1 MPCMSLLW
9 RILRRLSFA
18 VLLPCAVACAESGP
32 PAQHLSA
39 AAIMAR
45 AATLQDQAQAERAR
59 YVYVQH
65 ATVSSRR
72 GHTLHCQEI
81 TDIRI
86 APSGSGSHEQ
96 LLDLKGRLL
105 LKGRYIDYHTLA
117 ADKGHPED
125 DGSVSVEIGD
135 DYADRDMVENMR
147 KNLLG
152 TNSKD
157 GINSNLFPLTTKEQ
171 AGEEFRYIGREPLN
185 NRTVDHI
192 AFRPKDKSD
201 YGWKG
206 DAYIDTVTGEPVV
219 VSTALSRRIPLAVR
233 MLLGTNVPGLGFTV
247 VYAPQPD
254 GVWFPVSFSTEFKI
268 HVLFFF
274 RRTIL
279 IDAWNRDFEKTHVTA
294 RILGPATPANPPQP

>member
-1 MPCMSLLW
+1 MFLL
-9 RILRRLSFA
+9 RRPLRRLSLA
-18 VLLPCAVACAESGP
+18 ILLPSAIAYAQSDAPAP
-32 PAQHLSA
+32 PPSA

-45 AATLQDQAQAERAR
+45 VATLQDHAQAERAR

-72 GHTLHCQEI
+72 GHTIHCQEI

-86 APSGSGSHEQ
+86 TPSSAGSHEQ
-96 LLDLKGRLL
+96 LLDLSGRLL
-105 LKGRYIDYHTLA
+105 RKGRYVDYHSLD

-125 DGSVSVEIGD
+125 NDSVSIELGD
-135 DYADRDMVENMR
+135 DATDRDMVENMR

-157 GINSNLFPLTTKEQ
+157 GINANLFPLTTKEQ
-171 AGEEFRYIGREPLN
+171 AEEEFQYVRRERLNGRD
-185 NRTVDHI
+185 VDHI
-192 AFRPKDKSD
+192 TFRPKDKSD
-201 YGWKG
+201 FGWKG
-206 DAYIDTVTGEPVV
+206 DAYIDTASGEPVV
-219 VSTALSRRIPLAVR
+219 ISTALSRRIPAAVR
-233 MLLGTNVPGLGFTV
+233 VLLGTNVPGLGFTV

-254 GVWFPVSFSTEFKI
+254 GIWFPASFSTEFQI

-279 IDAWNRDFEKTHVTA
+279 INAWNRDFEKTHVTA
-294 RILGPATPANPPQP
+294 NIVGRETPQPPPHP